1 MKNQQQ
7 PNPANSRFITE
18 IHISDGRTRFFGAT
32 PTSFNSSN
40 RKITNKGF

>member
-1 MKNQQQ
+1 MKDQQKM
-7 PNPANSRFITE
+7 NPANNRLITE